1 MVDVGAKPETSRRA
15 VATAAVRM
23 SPATLALVERGGA
36 DSPGSRPGKGDVLAV
51 ARVAALQGLKHTAAL
66 IPLCH
71 PVRVVGSDVELWP
84 DRDLPGLRIRVTVRA
99 FDRTGVEME
108 AMTGATLAALTVY
121 DMVKGQER
129 GVEIVS
135 VRLEEK
141 SGGASGLWRRESA
154 ARELAVPAEKARR
167 AAVGR
172 AKGKVGASRV
182 VAASR
187 RGRPA

>member
-23 SPATLALVERGGA
+23 SLTTLALVERAGA
-36 DSPGSRPGKGDVLAV
+36 PARGPRPGKGDVLAV

-84 DRDLPGLRIRVTVRA
+84 DPDLPGLRIRVTVRA

-129 GVEIVS
+129 GVEILS

-141 SGGASGLWRRESA
+141 SGGASGLWRREA
-154 ARELAVPAEKARR
+154 AAGEPALPLREARTRAVTTVKDKAENGARR
-167 AAVGR
+167 RRR
-172 AKGKVGASRV
+172 A
-182 VAASR
+182 
-187 RGRPA
+187 P